1 MKKHDFS
8 TSEAAI
14 TLCHVTRESRSKA
27 VCVRLVIDFDDTHND
42 RSSSAASSQTHLSSL
57 QRKHQV
63 GTLCC
68 QVRSLLRVVFVSAG
82 LS

>member
-1 MKKHDFS
+1 MFDLKIDRMTSKYGEIKHKE
-8 TSEAAI
+8 TSA
-14 TLCHVTRESRSKA
+14 LLSLSQY
-27 VCVRLVIDFDDTHND
+27 FDDTHND

-68 QVRSLLRVVFVSAG
+68 QVRSLPRVIFVSAG
-82 LS
+82 LT